1 MPKRRAGLH
10 KEISSIFNGVPPV
23 RKDNGAPQPAGAPAP
38 EHSDYEGGPEHD
50 KGHLG
55 PPAPSNLTPTK
66 PKPEQSSP
74 KATPAKQTKAAAV
87 VIAPSPAAWQ
97 KTLDKI
103 LDKIKDRLFALK
115 PDVNAT
121 RQKTMAILVPV
132 LSIILIFAF
141 IHVLKTPSRG
151 TNRPPIVKLSNAV
164 AASNNKIDWQI
175 PAPYPTTLRDPMQ
188 FGLTAG
194 AQGRTGR
201 LIVKGIVYSE
211 DNPSVVI
218 GAQIVH
224 EGEKVFGATIVNI
237 NRDSVEFE
245 MDGKR
250 WTQKVHRN

>member
-10 KEISSIFNGVPPV
+10 KGISSIFNGVPI
-23 RKDNGAPQPAGAPAP
+23 RRDNGAPQPAGAPAP
-38 EHSDYEGGPEHD
+38 EHPDYEGGPEHD
-50 KGHLG
+50 KGRLG

-66 PKPEQSSP
+66 PKPERSSP
-74 KATPAKQTKAAAV
+74 KATPAKQSKAAAV
-87 VIAPSPAAWQ
+87 VITPSPAAWQ

-103 LDKIKDRLFALK
+103 LDKIKNRLFALK
-115 PDVNAT
+115 PGVNAI

-132 LSIILIFAF
+132 LSIILIFVF
-141 IHVLKTPSRG
+141 IQVLKTPSRG
-151 TNRPPIVKLSNAV
+151 TNRPQIVEPSNAV

-175 PAPYPTTLRDPMQ
+175 PAPYPTALRDPMQ
-188 FGLTAG
+188 FGLAATAYAG
-194 AQGRTGR
+194 TGR

-211 DNPSVVI
+211 DNSSAII

-237 NRDSVEFE
+237 NKDSVEFE

-250 WTQKVHRN
+250 WTQKVHSN

>member
-10 KEISSIFNGVPPV
+10 KKVSSIFDGVPI
-23 RKDNGAPQPAGAPAP
+23 RRDNGAPEPAGAPAP
-38 EHSDYEGGPEHD
+38 EHPDYEGGPEHD
-50 KGHLG
+50 KGRLG

-66 PKPEQSSP
+66 PKPEQSLP

-87 VIAPSPAAWQ
+87 VITPSPAAWQ
-97 KTLDKI
+97 KT

-115 PDVNAT
+115 PDVNAA
-121 RQKTMAILVPV
+121 RQKIMAILVPV
-132 LSIILIFAF
+132 LSIILIFTF
-141 IHVLKTPSRG
+141 IQVLKTPSRG
-151 TNRPPIVKLSNAV
+151 TNRPQIVEPSNAV

-175 PAPYPTTLRDPMQ
+175 PAPYPTELRDPMQ
-188 FGLTAG
+188 FGLTAA
-194 AQGRTGR
+194 AQGGTGR

-211 DNPSVVI
+211 DNSSAII

-237 NRDSVEFE
+237 NKDSVEFE

-250 WTQKVHRN
+250 WTQKVRSN

>member
-10 KEISSIFNGVPPV
+10 KEISSIFDGVPI
-23 RKDNGAPQPAGAPAP
+23 RRDNGAPEPAGAPAP
-38 EHSDYEGGPEHD
+38 EHLDYEGGPEHD
-50 KGHLG
+50 KGRLG

-87 VIAPSPAAWQ
+87 VITPSPAGWQ
-97 KTLDKI
+97 KT

-115 PDVNAT
+115 PDVNAA
-121 RQKTMAILVPV
+121 RQKIMAILVPV
-132 LSIILIFAF
+132 LSIILIFTF
-141 IHVLKTPSRG
+141 IQVLKTPSRG
-151 TNRPPIVKLSNAV
+151 TNRPQIVEPSNAV

-175 PAPYPTTLRDPMQ
+175 PAPYPTELRDPMQ
-188 FGLTAG
+188 FGLTAA
-194 AQGRTGR
+194 AQGGTGR

-211 DNPSVVI
+211 DNSSAII

-237 NRDSVEFE
+237 NKDSVEFE

-250 WTQKVHRN
+250 WTQKVRSN